1 MNWGELF
8 QSIRDGRKGE
18 MLQGFRFSRKDMRGK
33 ARETVIQVYPD
44 GPCCGGGLASSRK
57 TPSMCTLRCRGWPN
71 QSSDDS
77 LSQQFGRA
85 QESLEKLFFPTSIMA
100 RVKMEVYMSKWI
112 LEKESFK
119 ERDSKYESL
128 LPHLNPLR
136 VLELGHK
143 RNKDL
148 VT

>member
-18 MLQGFRFSRKDMRGK
+18 MLQGFRFSRKDMRRK

-57 TPSMCTLRCRGWPN
+57 TPSMCTLRGRGWPN

-85 QESLEKLFFPTSIMA
+85 QESLEKLFFPYIYNGKSQNGGLH
-100 RVKMEVYMSKWI
+100 VKMDTREGVI
-112 LEKESFK
+112 QRERFK
-119 ERDSKYESL
+119 I
-128 LPHLNPLR
+128 
-136 VLELGHK
+136 
-143 RNKDL
+143 
-148 VT
+148 